1 MDNADPSGRK
11 DQETEE
17 LLTVII
23 DELRSIGLIPAR
35 QDERIEALS
44 KTKDR
49 ARRRDWD
56 SVSVAVGFSL
66 YRDLPVYSHLILR
79 NQNAPN

>member
-17 LLTVII
+17 LLTIII
-23 DELRSIGLIPAR
+23 DELRIIGLIPAR

-44 KTKDR
+44 KTKD
-49 ARRRDWD
+49 
-56 SVSVAVGFSL
+56 
-66 YRDLPVYSHLILR
+66 
-79 NQNAPN
+79 

>member
-11 DQETEE
+11 DQEMEE

-44 KTKDR
+44 KTKD
-49 ARRRDWD
+49 
-56 SVSVAVGFSL
+56 
-66 YRDLPVYSHLILR
+66 
-79 NQNAPN
+79 